1 MNFRDSAEFI
11 KVEAELNHLNQIMK
25 YEKNDNPRDLNL
37 EDFLAILRVH
47 NIVIGN
53 FIRNNMTMIW
63 DDFESSTDIMPGY
76 DLSYNLFEE
85 IGENL
90 NEYESESGS
99 RGRSEESI
107 SEELFSCLVTY
118 IEMSTICG
126 RHGWSDVNKRAAG
139 LMSHL
144 LIRYD
149 YLVERLEEII
159 KNEGW
164 TMQFSPTRLALSSKI
179 EPGWVS
185 EFLNAVLK
193 EYKEHEE
200 AN

>member
-1 MNFRDSAEFI
+1 MTNTESAEFI
-11 KVEAELNHLNQIMK
+11 KVEAELTHLARILE
-25 YEKNDNPRDLNL
+25 YRKNDNPTDLSL

-53 FIRNNMTMIW
+53 FICDNMTMS
-63 DDFESSTDIMPGY
+63 DFDSNSDIMPGY
-76 DLSYNLFEE
+76 DLSYKLFEE
-85 IGENL
+85 IGEKL
-90 NEYESESGS
+90 NELRSEVSS

-126 RHGWSDVNKRAAG
+126 RIGWSDVNKRAAG

-164 TMQFSPTRLALSSKI
+164 TMQFSPTRLVVHNKI
-179 EPGWVS
+179 APEWVS
-185 EFLNAVLK
+185 EFLNAVL
-193 EYKEHEE
+193 EQYKEHEE

>member
-1 MNFRDSAEFI
+1 MNFTDSAEFI
-11 KVEAELNHLNQIMK
+11 EVEAELNHLNQIMK
-25 YEKNDNPRDLNL
+25 YEKNDTPRDLNL

-53 FIRNNMTMIW
+53 FICNNMTM
-63 DDFESSTDIMPGY
+63 DRLDFESSSDIMPGY
-76 DLSYNLFEE
+76 DLSYNLFEK
-85 IGENL
+85 IGKNL
-90 NEYESESGS
+90 NEYRSE
-99 RGRSEESI
+99 GRSEDSI
-107 SEELFSCLVTY
+107 FEDLFSCLVTY

-144 LIRYD
+144 LMRSG

-164 TMQFSPTRLALSSKI
+164 TMQFSPTRLVIHNNIA
-179 EPGWVS
+179 PDWAS
-185 EFLNAVLK
+185 EFLNSVFKQYKDNEAVS
-193 EYKEHEE
+193 
-200 AN
+200 

>member
-1 MNFRDSAEFI
+1 MTNTESAEFI
-11 KVEAELNHLNQIMK
+11 KVEAELTHLARILE
-25 YEKNDNPRDLNL
+25 YRKNDSTDLNL
-37 EDFLAILRVH
+37 EDYLASLRVH

-53 FIRNNMTMIW
+53 FICDNMTLS
-63 DDFESSTDIMPGY
+63 DFESNSDIMPGY

-90 NEYESESGS
+90 NKYGSESGS
-99 RGRSEESI
+99 RDRSEESI

-126 RHGWSDVNKRAAG
+126 RIGWSDVNKRAAG

-164 TMQFSPTRLALSSKI
+164 TMQFSPTRLVVHNKI
-179 EPGWVS
+179 APEWVS
-185 EFLNAVLK
+185 EFLNAVL
-193 EYKEHEE
+193 EQYKEQE
-200 AN
+200 

>member
-1 MNFRDSAEFI
+1 VNFADSTEF
-11 KVEAELNHLNQIMK
+11 NQIETELTTLIRIIDH
-25 YEKNDNPRDLNL
+25 EKNDNSQDLNIQ
-37 EDFLAILRVH
+37 DFLAILRVH

-53 FIRNNMTMIW
+53 FICNIMPYN
-63 DDFESSTDIMPGY
+63 ESESNFDIMPGY
-76 DLSYNLFEE
+76 DLAYDLFEK
-85 IGENL
+85 IGKNL
-90 NEYESESGS
+90 NKYRSV
-99 RGRSEESI
+99 GRSEESVF
-107 SEELFSCLVTY
+107 EDLFGCLVTY
-118 IEMSTICG
+118 TEMSAICG

-159 KNEGW
+159 EEGGW
-164 TMQFSPTRLALSSKI
+164 TNQFSPTYLVIHNKI
-179 EPGWVS
+179 APEWVS

-193 EYKEHEE
+193 QYKEYEK